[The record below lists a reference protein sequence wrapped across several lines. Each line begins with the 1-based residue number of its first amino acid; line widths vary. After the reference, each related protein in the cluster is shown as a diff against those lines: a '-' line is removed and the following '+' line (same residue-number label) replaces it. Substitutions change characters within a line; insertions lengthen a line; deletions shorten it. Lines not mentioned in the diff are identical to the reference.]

1 MGQYPDSLIQGKGG
15 DRLPSVCGVSA
26 GPPGAT
32 LVSEPALRGVTTEHQ
47 HPGTIPSFL
56 SSPGPRGLR
65 YVPLTLPPP
74 PLLDHAPLLP
84 GWLGPW
90 LGTFQAS
97 VQGPCHSAA
106 PSGPASVTASTSL
119 MSLCRC
125 LSEGFL
131 CSYVGGMAPALD
143 DSLSCACCNGRS
155 LSFLSISKTPPP
167 SCPEDFP
174 PSGSENSII
183 CHVCPSG

>member
-1 MGQYPDSLIQGKGG
+1 MGQYPDSLIQGKGVG
-15 DRLPSVCGVSA
+15 TDCLLCVWGVSA
-26 GPPGAT
+26 GPPGAS

-65 YVPLTLPPP
+65 YLPLTLPP
-74 PLLDHAPLLP
+74 LLDHTPLSP
-84 GWLGPW
+84 GWLRPW

-119 MSLCRC
+119 MSLTIS
-125 LSEGFL
+125 LSQRGL
-131 CSYVGGMAPALD
+131 SLQLWGGEWLPL
-143 DSLSCACCNGRS
+143 STTLSCACCNGRS

-167 SCPEDFP
+167 SCPEDF
-174 PSGSENSII
+174 SALRK
-183 CHVCPSG
+183 